1 MFLTII
7 AFLFVLSLLVFVH
20 EFGHFAVAKLSGIR
34 VERFSIGMPPRIA
47 GIQVGETDY
56 CLSAIPFGGYVT
68 LTGQADF
75 EKVEEEDEYTNRDYR
90 AKPTPVKIAVL
101 VAGALMNLLTALVIF
116 VFLFWIEGVPETTT
130 KIGHVDEGSLAAEVG
145 MMAGDEVVSVNG
157 KNVEE
162 LSQVILELY
171 ASESS
176 TVVLDRDGRDV
187 AVTVPRKLTENEN
200 LGIYEYFAAKI
211 GTIVPGEPADRA
223 GIKIGDE
230 IVAING
236 VDVDGWE
243 HMRSIIE
250 DYPDTRVDFTIRRE
264 GTLLN
269 LPVDVGHVEREN
281 PDGTSEV
288 IGRVGYTPEIPI
300 HEVGFAQAAMMAA
313 DTTGTLIV
321 RTLDFFVKLVTG
333 RMSAK
338 LLGGPVMIAQ
348 LAGESAKTGFSTLM
362 GFTAFIS
369 VNLGVLNLLPFPV
382 LDGGHITILL
392 IESATRRRLSTKAR
406 MAFQQAGTLLLLVL
420 MLYITFNDI
429 MRFDAISS
437 IFGN

>member
-1 MFLTII
+1 MLLTIV

-47 GIQVGETDY
+47 GIQIGETDY

-68 LTGQADF
+68 LTGQSDF
-75 EKVEEEDEYTNRDYR
+75 ENVEEAEDYTNRDYR
-90 AKPTPVKIAVL
+90 AKSTPVKIAVL
-101 VAGALMNLLTALVIF
+101 VAGAMMNIITALIIF
-116 VFLFWIEGVPETTT
+116 FFLFWIEGVPETTT
-130 KIGHVDEGSLAAEVG
+130 KIGHVDNGSLAAEVG
-145 MMAGDEVVSVNG
+145 LVAGDVISSVNG
-157 KNVEE
+157 KNVDE
-162 LSQVILELY
+162 LSEVILELY
-171 ASESS
+171 ASPKS
-176 TVVLDRDGRDV
+176 TIVLKRDGRDV
-187 AVTVPRKLTENEN
+187 TVSVPRKLTENEN
-200 LGIYEYFAAKI
+200 FGVYEYYDAKI
-211 GTIVPGEPADRA
+211 GTIIPGEPADKA
-223 GIKIGDE
+223 GLEVGDE
-230 IVAING
+230 IVAINDT
-236 VDVDGWE
+236 DVAGWE
-243 HMRSIIE
+243 HMRSVIE
-250 DYPDTRVDFTIRRE
+250 GYPDTRVTFTVRRN
-264 GTLLN
+264 GALLT
-269 LPVDVGHVEREN
+269 LPVEVGHTEREK
-281 PDGTSEV
+281 PDGSSEV
-288 IGRVGYTPEIPI
+288 VGRVGYTPVIPI
-300 HEVGFAQAAMMAA
+300 HEVGFAQAGVMAV

-321 RTLDFFVKLVTG
+321 RTLDFFIKLVTG

-369 VNLGVLNLLPFPV
+369 INLGVLNLLPFPV
-382 LDGGHITILL
+382 LDGGHIAILL

-406 MAFQQAGTLLLLVL
+406 MAFQQAGTLFLLLL